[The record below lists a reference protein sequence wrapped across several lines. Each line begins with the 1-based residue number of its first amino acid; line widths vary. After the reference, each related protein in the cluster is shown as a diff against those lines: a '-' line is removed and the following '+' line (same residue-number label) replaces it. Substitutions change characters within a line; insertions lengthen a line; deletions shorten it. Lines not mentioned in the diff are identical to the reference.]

1 MTTTDGPT
9 GHTYPGRALGLP
21 EDGVGSVASMS
32 RRIGAF
38 VIDIVLSAL
47 VAWWITA
54 PEAPGNTSLLVWA
67 VMTVVTVGLFGIT
80 PGQAALGIRVVPLRA
95 GGAFVGPRA
104 ARPALPHRGAAHPV
118 AAVGDAG
125 VAGASPG
132 NEPSHRPTIPEAHD
146 HDVRPARQRPDAR
159 RHGDRRPG
167 RGRRTRHRRGT
178 GHDRSRGRDGGRSRD
193 TGRRRRAG
201 GGRRRDRPHR
211 ALRPRPGERR
221 DAARHRGSAVQSGQ
235 DRAGPGVRRRGGSQD
250 GAGASGAAG
259 RRSLSTS
266 TRAREPA
273 VCGSAA
279 WFGGAWFGGA
289 WFSGAWFSGG
299 ASPAACCAA

>member
-146 HDVRPARQRPDAR
+146 HDVRPARQRPNAR

-167 RGRRTRHRRGT
+167 RGRRTRHG
-178 GHDRSRGRDGGRSRD
+178 GSRGRDGGRFHD

-221 DAARHRGSAVQSGQ
+221 DAARHRGSAVQSGKE
-235 DRAGPGVRRRGGSQD
+235 RAGPGVRRRGGSQD

-259 RRSLSTS
+259 RRSLRTS
-266 TRAREPA
+266 TRRSRAGG
-273 VCGSAA
+273 V
-279 WFGGAWFGGA
+279 WFGGGVWSASALIG
-289 WFSGAWFSGG
+289 GAWFSGG